1 MSEATV
7 TVLVALLSSSGL
19 IGGIFSIINTIIS
32 RKTARGDKQEE
43 IKKELA
49 ELKANTK
56 KEIAEIKTEVQ
67 ENRLDMARIQLL
79 LLMSDYP
86 DDISE
91 IMKAA
96 EKYFVTL
103 GGNFYMDTL
112 FTKWL
117 KSHKLPQP
125 SWFRNHN

>member
-1 MSEATV
+1 MSEAAV
-7 TVLVALLSSSGL
+7 AVLVALLSGSGL
-19 IGGIFSIINTIIS
+19 ISGIFSIINTIIS
-32 RKTARGDKQEE
+32 RKSARGDEQAK
-43 IKKELA
+43 IKSELA
-49 ELKANTK
+49 ELKANTE

-67 ENRLDMARIQLL
+67 ENRLDMARIQLM

-86 DDISE
+86 DDVSE

-112 FTKWL
+112 FAKWL
-117 KSHKLPQP
+117 KAYKLPQP
-125 SWFRNHN
+125 SWFKHHN

>member
-7 TVLVALLSSSGL
+7 TLLVALLSSSGL

-49 ELKANTK
+49 ELKANTE
-56 KEIAEIKTEVQ
+56 KEIAEIKSEVQ
-67 ENRLDMARIQLL
+67 ENRLDMARIQLM

-86 DDISE
+86 DDVSE

-112 FTKWL
+112 FAKWL
-117 KSHKLPQP
+117 KAHKLPQP
-125 SWFRNHN
+125 SWFKHHN

>member
-1 MSEATV
+1 MSETTAA
-7 TVLVALLSSSGL
+7 VLVALLSSSGL
-19 IGGIFSIINTIIS
+19 IGGIFSIINTVIS
-32 RKTARGDKQEE
+32 RKTARGGKQEE

-49 ELKANTK
+49 ELKVSTE
-56 KEIAEIKTEVQ
+56 KEIAEIKNEVQ
-67 ENRLDMARIQLL
+67 ENRLDMARIQLM

-86 DDISE
+86 DDVSE

-112 FTKWL
+112 FAKWL
-117 KSHKLPQP
+117 KVHKLPQP
-125 SWFRNHN
+125 SWFKHHN

>member
-7 TVLVALLSSSGL
+7 TLLVALLSSSGL

-49 ELKANTK
+49 ELKANTE
-56 KEIAEIKTEVQ
+56 KEIAEIKSEVQ
-67 ENRLDMARIQLL
+67 ENRLDMARIQLM

-86 DDISE
+86 DDVSE

-112 FTKWL
+112 FAKWL
-117 KSHKLPQP
+117 KAHKLPQP
-125 SWFRNHN
+125 SWFKHHT

>member
-1 MSEATV
+1 MSETTAA
-7 TVLVALLSSSGL
+7 VLVALLGSSGL
-19 IGGIFSIINTIIS
+19 ISGIFAIINTMLS

-49 ELKANTK
+49 ELKANTE

-67 ENRLDMARIQLL
+67 ENRLDMARIQLM

-86 DDISE
+86 DDVSE

-112 FTKWL
+112 FAKWL
-117 KSHKLPQP
+117 KAHKLPQP
-125 SWFRNHN
+125 SWFKHHN

>member
-1 MSEATV
+1 MSETTAA
-7 TVLVALLSSSGL
+7 VLVALLSSSGL
-19 IGGIFSIINTIIS
+19 IGGIFSIINTVIS

-49 ELKANTK
+49 ELKVSTE
-56 KEIAEIKTEVQ
+56 KEIAEIKNEVQ
-67 ENRLDMARIQLL
+67 ENRLDMARIQLM

-86 DDISE
+86 DDVGE

-112 FTKWL
+112 FAKWL
-117 KSHKLPQP
+117 KAHKLPQP
-125 SWFRNHN
+125 SWFKHHN

>member
-7 TVLVALLSSSGL
+7 TLLVALLSSSGL

-49 ELKANTK
+49 ELKTNTE

-67 ENRLDMARIQLL
+67 ENRLDMARIQLM

-86 DDISE
+86 DDVSE

-112 FTKWL
+112 FAKWL
-117 KSHKLPQP
+117 KAHKLPQP
-125 SWFRNHN
+125 SWFKHHN

>member
-7 TVLVALLSSSGL
+7 TLLVALLSSSGL

-49 ELKANTK
+49 ELKANTE

-67 ENRLDMARIQLL
+67 ENRLDMARIQLM

-86 DDISE
+86 DDVSE

-112 FTKWL
+112 FAKWL
-117 KSHKLPQP
+117 KAHKLPQP
-125 SWFRNHN
+125 SWFKHHN

>member
-1 MSEATV
+1 MSETTAA
-7 TVLVALLSSSGL
+7 VLVALLSSSGL
-19 IGGIFSIINTIIS
+19 IGGIFSIINTVIS

-49 ELKANTK
+49 ELKASTE
-56 KEIAEIKTEVQ
+56 KEIAEIKNEVQ
-67 ENRLDMARIQLL
+67 ENRLDMARIQLM

-86 DDISE
+86 DDVGE

-112 FTKWL
+112 FAKWL
-117 KSHKLPQP
+117 KAHKLPQP
-125 SWFRNHN
+125 SWFSHHN

>member
-1 MSEATV
+1 MSEAAV
-7 TVLVALLSSSGL
+7 AVLVALLSGSGL
-19 IGGIFSIINTIIS
+19 ISGIFSIINTIIS
-32 RKTARGDKQEE
+32 RKSARGDEQAK
-43 IKKELA
+43 IKSELA
-49 ELKANTK
+49 ELRTNTE

-67 ENRLDMARIQLL
+67 ENRLDMARIQLM

-86 DDISE
+86 DDVSE

-112 FTKWL
+112 FAKWL
-117 KSHKLPQP
+117 KAHKLPQP
-125 SWFRNHN
+125 SWFRFHN